1 MKTRSFVLFV
11 ALALVTLAGGCADPV
26 ASSGSAGGG
35 GHGGGQGGT
44 VDPLDGDPSDAGTN
58 PVMRPGFGDPECG
71 ALHAVIRDFTPDHP
85 DFESYA
91 SDWPTH
97 GLVAVDLGEDDLPV
111 FASMGDPQQL
121 TSKADFDQW
130 YRDVEGVNQRF
141 EIDLP
146 LVETPPGSGTFT
158 YDSSRFFPID
168 GRGFGNSGED
178 EDGVS
183 RNFHFTTEIHTSFVY
198 RGGETFYFRG
208 DDDLWVFVNGELAL
222 DLGGLHPPREG
233 TIDFDAQAEDLGLS
247 VGGTYSMDV
256 FHAERHTDAS
266 NFRIVTNIDCFLIIT
281 PI

>member
-1 MKTRSFVLFV
+1 MKTRPFVLLV
-11 ALALVTLAGGCADPV
+11 ALAFVSFAGCADP
-26 ASSGSAGGG
+26 AGANGGG
-35 GHGGGQGGT
+35 GGFPDGGLPDDT
-44 VDPLDGDPSDAGTN
+44 TDPPDDTTDPPLPPNSN
-58 PVMRPGFGDPECG
+58 DPQCG

-85 DFESYA
+85 DFESFA
-91 SDWPTH
+91 SDWPTL
-97 GLVAVDLGEDDLPV
+97 GLLSPVLGDDDLPV
-111 FASMGDPQQL
+111 FASVGEPRQL
-121 TSKADFDQW
+121 TSESDFNQW

-158 YDSSRFFPID
+158 YDSNRFFPID
-168 GRGFGNSGED
+168 GMGFGNSGED

-208 DDDLWVFVNGELAL
+208 DDDLWVFVNGKMAL

-233 TIDFDAQAEDLGLS
+233 TIDFDAAAEDLGLE
-247 VGGTYSMDV
+247 VGETYSMDV

-266 NFRIVTNIDCFLIIT
+266 NFRIVTTIDCFLVIV